1 MRLNKKTSLVTLAFS
16 LTALPLLAAHTYSTG
31 WSPAKPMT
39 IGTTQIQAGQYDLK
53 AEEGK
58 SELQVVHN
66 GKVIATVPCHWTTL
80 PAKPHDSQVAT
91 EGDKVTDVEFAGTT
105 AAVQIN

>member
-1 MRLNKKTSLVTLAFS
+1 LHLNKKTSLVTLAFS
-16 LTALPLLAAHTYSTG
+16 LAALPLLAAHSYSTG
-31 WSPAKPMT
+31 WSPAKNMT
-39 IGTTQIQAGQYDLK
+39 IGTTQIQPGQYDLK

-66 GKVIATVPCHWTTL
+66 GKVIATVPFHWTTP
-80 PAKPHDSQVAT
+80 PAKQHDSQVGT
-91 EGDKVTDVEFAGTT
+91 DGDKVTDVEFAGTT

>member
-1 MRLNKKTSLVTLAFS
+1 
-16 LTALPLLAAHTYSTG
+16 
-31 WSPAKPMT
+31 MT
-39 IGTTQIQAGQYDLK
+39 IGTMQIQPGQYELK

-80 PAKPHDSQVAT
+80 PTKPQGSEISTD
-91 EGDKVTDVEFAGTT
+91 GDKVTEVEFGGST